1 MVNVRKGMAKKLEFN
16 IDDTIGTISKCKI
29 LFAQDDKL
37 VLTKDNETGGVQI
50 VGNKVLV
57 TLNADDT
64 LLFSAPDYAV
74 VQVLVQ
80 YINGGK
86 DATNKDRILILD
98 VLGDEV
104 V

>member
-1 MVNVRKGMAKKLEFN
+1 MVNIRRGIAKTLEFN
-16 IDDTIGTISKCKI
+16 IDDTIGAISKCRI

-57 TLNADDT
+57 TLSADET
-64 LLFSAPDYAV
+64 LAFKAQDYAL

-80 YINGGK
+80 YTNGGK
-86 DATNKDRILILD
+86 DATNKDRIVILD